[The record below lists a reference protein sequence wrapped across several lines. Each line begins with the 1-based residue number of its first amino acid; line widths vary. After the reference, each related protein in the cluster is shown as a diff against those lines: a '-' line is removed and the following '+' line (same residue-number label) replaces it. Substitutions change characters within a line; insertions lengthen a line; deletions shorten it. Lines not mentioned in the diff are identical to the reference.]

1 MSRKQKSASKELFN
15 SIRPVAQNEE
25 QEEVLRSI
33 NENLITIIAGSPG
46 VGKTFLAT
54 MQGISDVL
62 KNKYQRLILSRPCV
76 EAFGENLGFLP
87 GRYEQKLAPY
97 MMPIIDILEDNLS
110 SGTMKGLVETK
121 VIKTIPL
128 AFMRGI
134 EFKNSFVILDEAQNT
149 IPSQIYMLL
158 TRIGKNCK
166 IVITGDPYQ
175 SDIPERNGLVDAMD
189 RLDGMDDIGIVSL
202 SPKSIIRHPII
213 EEIEA
218 RYKKDLL

>member
-1 MSRKQKSASKELFN
+1 MSRKNKSASKELFT
-15 SIRPVAQNEE
+15 SIRPIAKNEE
-25 QEEVLRSI
+25 QKDVLRSI
-33 NENLITIIAGSPG
+33 DENLITIIAGSPG

-62 KNKYQRLILSRPCV
+62 KGKYQKLILSRPCV

-87 GRYEQKLAPY
+87 GDFHSKIQPY
-97 MMPIIDILEDNLS
+97 MIPIMDILEDNLS
-110 SGTMKGLVETK
+110 AGAILSLIETK
-121 VIKTIPL
+121 TIRTIPL

-166 IVITGDPYQ
+166 IVITGDPNQ
-175 SDIPERNGLVDAMD
+175 SDIPETNGLVDAID
-189 RLDGMDDIGIVSL
+189 RLAGMNDIGIVQL

-218 RYKKDLL
+218 RYKQEN